1 MVRQVCSPLLHVSRF
16 EVSGILPVYTG
27 LDDGGRVIMGTGPV
41 DEITE
46 LVQHIVERAQ
56 SAARQLA
63 KLPSGIKNDALM
75 RMAATLEAEEAA
87 LTALNAR
94 DVERARDHGLSSAMV
109 DRLCLTPQRISG
121 MARGLR
127 EIAAL
132 SDPIG
137 EVTHMWRRPNGLEIG
152 MMRIP
157 LGVIAFIYESRPNVT
172 ADAAGL
178 CLKSGNAV
186 ILRGGSEAIQSNLAL
201 SELLSKAA
209 AAAGIPDDALQMIP
223 ITDRRAIFE
232 LLKRDKHV
240 DLVVARGGEEFIR
253 TVVEHSRIPVIKHD
267 KGLCHTYI
275 DADADLAMAAVVAF
289 NAKVQRPS
297 VCNAMETLLVHRDV
311 ALSFLPL
318 FCDQLKAAGVEVR
331 GCPETLRIV
340 PWALVASEEDWDTE
354 YLDLILSVKVVG
366 SLDDALDHIARHS
379 SKLSESIITMNYQK
393 ARRFLNEVDS
403 AAVFVNASTRFTDG
417 HEFGFGAEL
426 GISTQKLHA
435 RGPMGLESLTS
446 LKYIVYGDGQVR
458 G

>member
-1 MVRQVCSPLLHVSRF
+1 METV
-16 EVSGILPVYTG
+16 PVNK
-27 LDDGGRVIMGTGPV
+27 V
-41 DEITE
+41 TE
-46 LVQHIVERAQ
+46 LVLSIAERAQ

-63 KLPSGIKNDALM
+63 KLPSGTKNDALI
-75 RMAATLEAEEAA
+75 RMAAALEAEEAA
-87 LTALNAR
+87 LTALNAL
-94 DVERARDHGLSSAMV
+94 DIERATDNGLSFAMI
-109 DRLCLTPQRISG
+109 DRLRLTPKRISD

-132 SDPIG
+132 ADPIG
-137 EVTHMWRRPNGLEIG
+137 EVTHTWRRPNGLEIG
-152 MMRIP
+152 RMRVP

-201 SELLSKAA
+201 SKLLSKAGV
-209 AAAGIPDDALQMIP
+209 AAGMPDDALQMIP

-232 LLKRDKHV
+232 LLKMEQYV

-253 TVVEHSRIPVIKHD
+253 TVVEYSCIPVIKHD
-267 KGLCHTYI
+267 KGLCHAYI
-275 DADADLAMAAVVAF
+275 DNEADLAMAAKVAF

-311 ALSFLPL
+311 APSFLPL
-318 FCDQLKAAGVEVR
+318 FCAQLKGAGVEVR
-331 GCPETLRIV
+331 GCAETQGIV
-340 PWALVASEEDWDTE
+340 PWATAASDEDWDAE
-354 YLDLILSVKVVG
+354 YLDLILSIKVVRD
-366 SLDDALDHIARHS
+366 LDDALDHIARHS
-379 SKLSESIITMNYQK
+379 SKLSESIITTNYQK
-393 ARRFLNEVDS
+393 ARRFLSEVDA

-417 HEFGFGAEL
+417 YEFGFGAEL

-446 LKYIVYGDGQVR
+446 LKYIVCGDGQVR
-458 G
+458 E

>member
-1 MVRQVCSPLLHVSRF
+1 
-16 EVSGILPVYTG
+16 
-27 LDDGGRVIMGTGPV
+27 MGTVPV

-56 SAARQLA
+56 VAARKLA
-63 KLPSGIKNDALM
+63 TLPSGVKNDALM
-75 RMAATLEAEEAA
+75 RMAAMLEAEEAA
-87 LTALNAR
+87 LTDINAR
-94 DVERARDHGLSSAMV
+94 DVERARDKGLSSAMV
-109 DRLCLTPQRISG
+109 DRLRLTSQRISD

-127 EIAAL
+127 EVAAL

-152 MMRIP
+152 TMRTP

-172 ADAAGL
+172 ADAVGL

-209 AAAGIPDDALQMIP
+209 VAAGIPEDALQMIP
-223 ITDRRAIFE
+223 VTERSAIFE
-232 LLKRDKHV
+232 LLQKNKYV

-253 TVVEHSRIPVIKHD
+253 TVVEHSHIPVIKHD

-275 DADADLAMAAVVAF
+275 DAEADLAMAALVAF

-311 ALSFLPL
+311 AVSFLPG

-340 PWALVASEEDWDTE
+340 PWASAATGEDWDTE
-354 YLDLILSVKVVG
+354 YLDLVLSVKVVS
-366 SLDDALDHIARHS
+366 SLDEAMDHIARHS
-379 SKLSESIITMNYQK
+379 SKLSESIITTNYQR
-393 ARRFLNEVDS
+393 ARRFLHEVDS

>member
-1 MVRQVCSPLLHVSRF
+1 MGHVAA
-16 EVSGILPVYTG
+16 
-27 LDDGGRVIMGTGPV
+27 
-41 DEITE
+41 DEIVE
-46 LVQHIVERAQ
+46 LVLKIVTRAR
-56 SAARQLA
+56 SAARQMA
-63 KLPSGIKNDALM
+63 TLPSGVKNYALM
-75 RMAATLEAEEAA
+75 RMAAALEAEEAA

-94 DVERARDHGLSSAMV
+94 DVERARDHGLSSAMI
-109 DRLCLTPQRISG
+109 DRLRLTPKRIRD

-132 SDPIG
+132 ADPVG
-137 EVTHMWRRPNGLEIG
+137 EVTRMWRRPNGLEIG
-152 MMRIP
+152 TMRVP
-157 LGVIAFIYESRPNVT
+157 LGVLAFIYESRPNVT

-201 SELLSKAA
+201 SELLSKSAV
-209 AAAGIPDDALQMIP
+209 AAGMPDDALQMVP
-223 ITDRRAIFE
+223 ITDRRAIVE
-232 LLKRDKHV
+232 LLKMEKCV

-275 DADADLAMAAVVAF
+275 DDEADLATAANVAF

-297 VCNAMETLLVHRDV
+297 VCNAMETLLVHRDI
-311 ALSFLPL
+311 ANRLLPS
-318 FCDQLKAAGVEVR
+318 FCDQLRAAGVEVR
-331 GCPETLRIV
+331 GCAETLRIV
-340 PWALVASEEDWDTE
+340 PWAVAASEEDWDTE
-354 YLDLILSVKVVG
+354 YLDLILSIRVVD
-366 SLDDALDHIARHS
+366 SLDEALDHIARYS
-379 SKLSESIITMNYQK
+379 SKLSESIITTNYQH
-393 ARRFLNEVDS
+393 ARRFLHEVDS

-458 G
+458 E

>member
-1 MVRQVCSPLLHVSRF
+1 
-16 EVSGILPVYTG
+16 
-27 LDDGGRVIMGTGPV
+27 MGNVPV
-41 DEITE
+41 DEITG
-46 LVQHIVERAQ
+46 LVLNIVEHAR
-56 SAARQLA
+56 SAARQMA
-63 KLPSGIKNDALM
+63 NLPTAIKNNALM
-75 RMAATLEAEEAA
+75 RMAAALEAEEAA

-94 DVERARDHGLSSAMV
+94 DVERARDNGLSSAV
-109 DRLCLTPQRISG
+109 IDRLRLTPKRISD

-132 SDPIG
+132 ADPIG
-137 EVTHMWRRPNGLEIG
+137 EVTRMWRRPNGLEIG
-152 MMRIP
+152 MMRVP

-201 SELLSKAA
+201 SELLSKSAV
-209 AAAGIPDDALQMIP
+209 AAGMPDDALQMIP
-223 ITDRRAIFE
+223 ITDRRAIFA
-232 LLKRDKHV
+232 LLKMEKFV

-253 TVVEHSRIPVIKHD
+253 TVVEHSHIPVIKHD

-275 DADADLAMAAVVAF
+275 DHEADLAMAAKVAF

-311 ALSFLPL
+311 AHRLLPS

-331 GCPETLRIV
+331 GCPETLGIV
-340 PWALVASEEDWDTE
+340 PWAIAAREEDWDTE
-354 YLDLILSVKVVG
+354 YLDLILSIKVVG
-366 SLDDALDHIARHS
+366 SLDEALDHIARYS
-379 SKLSESIITMNYQK
+379 SKLSESIITTNYQH
-393 ARRFLNEVDS
+393 ARRFLHEVDA

-417 HEFGFGAEL
+417 YEFGFGAEL

-458 G
+458 E

>member
-1 MVRQVCSPLLHVSRF
+1 
-16 EVSGILPVYTG
+16 
-27 LDDGGRVIMGTGPV
+27 MGTVPV
-41 DEITE
+41 DKITD
-46 LVQHIVERAQ
+46 LVQRLVERAQ
-56 SAARQLA
+56 VAARQLA
-63 KLPSGIKNDALM
+63 KLPSGVKNDALM
-75 RMAATLEAEEAA
+75 RMAATLEAEETA
-87 LTALNAR
+87 LTALNAF
-94 DVERARDHGLSSAMV
+94 DVERARDHGLSSAIV
-109 DRLCLTPQRISG
+109 DRLRLTPQRISD
-121 MARGLR
+121 MAGGLR
-127 EIAAL
+127 EVAAL

-137 EVTHMWRRPNGLEIG
+137 EVTHSWRRPNGLEIG

-157 LGVIAFIYESRPNVT
+157 LGVIAFLYESRPNVT

-201 SELLSKAA
+201 SEMLSKAA
-209 AAAGIPDDALQMIP
+209 VAAGIPQDALQMIP
-223 ITDRRAIFE
+223 ITDRGAIFE
-232 LLKRDKHV
+232 LLKKDGYV

-253 TVVEHSRIPVIKHD
+253 TVVEHSRVPVIKHD

-275 DADADLAMAAVVAF
+275 DVEADLAMASLVAF

-311 ALSFLPL
+311 AVSFLPG
-318 FCDQLKAAGVEVR
+318 FCEQLQAAGVEVR

-340 PWALVASEEDWDTE
+340 PWALAATAEDWDTE
-354 YLDLILSVKVVG
+354 YLDLILSVKVVN
-366 SLDDALDHIARHS
+366 SLDEALDHIAQHS
-379 SKLSESIITMNYQK
+379 SKLAESIITTNYQN
-393 ARRFLNEVDS
+393 ARRFLHEVDS
-403 AAVFVNASTRFTDG
+403 ATVFVNASTRFTDG
-417 HEFGFGAEL
+417 HEFGFGSEL

>member
-1 MVRQVCSPLLHVSRF
+1 
-16 EVSGILPVYTG
+16 
-27 LDDGGRVIMGTGPV
+27 MGNVPV
-41 DEITE
+41 DEITG
-46 LVQHIVERAQ
+46 LVLHIVEHAR
-56 SAARQLA
+56 SAARQMA
-63 KLPSGIKNDALM
+63 NLPTAIKNNALM
-75 RMAATLEAEEAA
+75 RMAAALEAEEAA

-94 DVERARDHGLSSAMV
+94 DVERARDNGLSSAV
-109 DRLCLTPQRISG
+109 IDRLRLTPKRISD

-132 SDPIG
+132 ADPIG

-152 MMRIP
+152 MMRVP

-172 ADAAGL
+172 ADAAAL

-201 SELLSKAA
+201 SELLSKSAV
-209 AAAGIPDDALQMIP
+209 AAGMPDDALQMIP
-223 ITDRRAIFE
+223 ITDRRAIFA
-232 LLKRDKHV
+232 LLKMEKFV

-253 TVVEHSRIPVIKHD
+253 TVVEHSHIPVIKHD

-275 DADADLAMAAVVAF
+275 DHEADLAMAAKVAF

-311 ALSFLPL
+311 AHRLLPS
-318 FCDQLKAAGVEVR
+318 FCDQLQAAGVEVR
-331 GCPETLRIV
+331 GCPETLGIV
-340 PWALVASEEDWDTE
+340 PWAIAAREEDWDTE
-354 YLDLILSVKVVG
+354 YLDLILSIKVVG
-366 SLDDALDHIARHS
+366 SLDEALDHIARYS
-379 SKLSESIITMNYQK
+379 SKLSESIITTNYQH
-393 ARRFLNEVDS
+393 ARRFLHEVDA

-417 HEFGFGAEL
+417 YEFGFGAEL

-458 G
+458 E

>member
-1 MVRQVCSPLLHVSRF
+1 
-16 EVSGILPVYTG
+16 
-27 LDDGGRVIMGTGPV
+27 MGNVPV
-41 DEITE
+41 DEIPE
-46 LVQHIVERAQ
+46 LVQRIVERAQ
-56 SAARQLA
+56 SAARLLA
-63 KLPSGIKNDALM
+63 KLPSGVKNDALM

-87 LTALNAR
+87 LMALNVH
-94 DVERARDHGLSSAMV
+94 DVERARANGLSSATV
-109 DRLCLTPQRISG
+109 DRLRLTPQRISD

-178 CLKSGNAV
+178 CLKSGNAL
-186 ILRGGSEAIQSNLAL
+186 ILRGGSEAIQSNLLL

-209 AAAGIPDDALQMIP
+209 AAAGIPNDALQMIP

-232 LLKRDKHV
+232 LLKMEKYV

-275 DADADLAMAAVVAF
+275 DDEADLAMAARVAF

-311 ALSFLPL
+311 APRFLPP
-318 FCDQLKAAGVEVR
+318 FCNQLKAAGVEVR
-331 GCPETLRIV
+331 GCAVTLGIV
-340 PWALVASEEDWDTE
+340 PWAVAARDEDWDTE
-354 YLDLILSVKVVG
+354 YLDLILSVKIVDG
-366 SLDDALDHIARHS
+366 LDEAVDHIARYS
-379 SKLSESIITMNYQK
+379 SKLSESIITTNYQK
-393 ARRFLNEVDS
+393 ARRFLREVDS

-417 HEFGFGAEL
+417 YEFGFGAEL

-458 G
+458 A

>member
-1 MVRQVCSPLLHVSRF
+1 
-16 EVSGILPVYTG
+16 
-27 LDDGGRVIMGTGPV
+27 MGTVPV

-46 LVQHIVERAQ
+46 LVQRIVERAQ

-63 KLPSGIKNDALM
+63 KLPSGVKNDALR

-109 DRLCLTPQRISG
+109 DRLRLTPQRISD

-127 EIAAL
+127 EVAAL

-157 LGVIAFIYESRPNVT
+157 LGVIAFLYESRPNVT

-209 AAAGIPDDALQMIP
+209 AAAGIADDAVQMIP
-223 ITDRRAIFE
+223 ITDRGAIFE
-232 LLKRDKHV
+232 LLKKDRYV

-253 TVVEHSRIPVIKHD
+253 TVVEHSHIPVIKHD

-275 DADADLAMAAVVAF
+275 DAEADLAMAAVVAF

-311 ALSFLPL
+311 AVSFLPR

-331 GCPETLRIV
+331 GCPETLGIV
-340 PWALVASEEDWDTE
+340 PWALAASEKDWDTE

-366 SLDDALDHIARHS
+366 SLDDAIDHIARHG
-379 SKLSESIITMNYQK
+379 SKLSESIITTNYQK
-393 ARRFLNEVDS
+393 ARRFLHEVDS

>member
-1 MVRQVCSPLLHVSRF
+1 MGNVLV
-16 EVSGILPVYTG
+16 
-27 LDDGGRVIMGTGPV
+27 DD
-41 DEITE
+41 ITA
-46 LVQHIVERAQ
+46 LVVKIVERAQ
-56 SAARQLA
+56 VAACQMAR
-63 KLPSGIKNDALM
+63 LPSGVKTEALI
-75 RMAATLEAEEAA
+75 RMAAALEAEEAA

-94 DVERARDHGLSSAMV
+94 DVERARDHGLSSAV
-109 DRLCLTPQRISG
+109 IDRLRLTPKRISD

-132 SDPIG
+132 ADPIG
-137 EVTHMWRRPNGLEIG
+137 EVPRLWRRPNGLEIG
-152 MMRIP
+152 MMRVP

-172 ADAAGL
+172 ADATGL

-209 AAAGIPDDALQMIP
+209 VAAGIPDDALQMVP
-223 ITDRRAIFE
+223 ITDRRVIFE
-232 LLKRDKHV
+232 VLKMERCV

-275 DADADLAMAAVVAF
+275 DNEADLAMAAKVAL

-311 ALSFLPL
+311 ASRFLPS
-318 FCDQLKAAGVEVR
+318 FCEQLKAAGVEVR
-331 GCPETLRIV
+331 GCRETLSLV
-340 PWALVASEEDWDTE
+340 PWAVAAHEEDWDTE
-354 YLDLILSVKVVG
+354 YLDLILSIKVVD
-366 SLDDALDHIARHS
+366 SLDQALDHIARHS
-379 SKLSESIITMNYQK
+379 SKLAESIITTNYQN
-393 ARRFLNEVDS
+393 ARRFLREVDS

-417 HEFGFGAEL
+417 NEFGFGAEL

-446 LKYIVYGDGQVR
+446 LKYIVNGDGQIR
-458 G
+458 E

>member
-1 MVRQVCSPLLHVSRF
+1 M
-16 EVSGILPVYTG
+16 EPVPA
-27 LDDGGRVIMGTGPV
+27 DR
-41 DEITE
+41 ITE
-46 LVQHIVERAQ
+46 LVLSIVERAQ

-63 KLPSGIKNDALM
+63 KLPSGPKNDALR
-75 RMAATLEAEEAA
+75 RMAAALEAGAA
-87 LTALNAR
+87 TLTTLNAR
-94 DVERARDHGLSSAMV
+94 DVERARDNGLSSAMI
-109 DRLCLTPQRISG
+109 DRLRLTPKRIG
-121 MARGLR
+121 DMARGLR

-132 SDPIG
+132 ADPIG
-137 EVTHMWRRPNGLEIG
+137 EVTHLWRRPNGLEIG
-152 MMRIP
+152 MMRVP

-201 SELLSKAA
+201 SELLSNAA
-209 AAAGIPDDALQMIP
+209 VEAGLPDDALQMIP

-232 LLKRDKHV
+232 LLQMEKYV
-240 DLVVARGGEEFIR
+240 DLVVGRGGEEFIR

-267 KGLCHTYI
+267 RGLCHTYI
-275 DADADLAMAAVVAF
+275 DNEADLAMAAKVAF

-311 ALSFLPL
+311 APSFLPH
-318 FCDQLKAAGVEVR
+318 FCEQLKAAGVEVR
-331 GCPETLRIV
+331 GCPETVGIV
-340 PWALVASEEDWDTE
+340 PWVIAAKDEDWDTE
-354 YLDLILSVKVVG
+354 YLDLILSIRVVD
-366 SLDDALDHIARHS
+366 SLDDALAHIVQHS
-379 SKLSESIITMNYQK
+379 SKLSESIITANYQK
-393 ARRFLNEVDS
+393 ARRFLHEVDS

-417 HEFGFGAEL
+417 YEFGFGAEL

-458 G
+458 E

>member
-1 MVRQVCSPLLHVSRF
+1 MG
-16 EVSGILPVYTG
+16 SGSI
-27 LDDGGRVIMGTGPV
+27 

-46 LVQHIVERAQ
+46 LVRRIVGRAQ
-56 SAARQLA
+56 AAARQLA
-63 KLPSGIKNDALM
+63 TLPSGPKNDALM
-75 RMAATLEAEEAA
+75 RMAATLQAEEAA
-87 LTALNAR
+87 LTALNVR
-94 DVERARDHGLSSAMV
+94 DVERARDNGLSSAMI
-109 DRLCLTPQRISG
+109 DRLRLTPQRISD

-152 MMRIP
+152 TMRVP

-201 SELLSKAA
+201 GELLSKAA
-209 AAAGIPDDALQMIP
+209 ATAGIPGNALQMIP

-232 LLKRDKHV
+232 VLKMEKCV

-253 TVVEHSRIPVIKHD
+253 TVVDHSRIPVIKHD
-267 KGLCHTYI
+267 KGLCHIYI
-275 DADADLAMAAVVAF
+275 DDETDLAMAASVAF

-297 VCNAMETLLVHRDV
+297 VCNAMETLLVHRGV
-311 ALSFLPL
+311 ALSFLPPL
-318 FCDQLKAAGVEVR
+318 CDQLKAAGVEVR
-331 GCPETLRIV
+331 GCPKTLSIV
-340 PWALVASEEDWDTE
+340 PWAVAADDEDWDTE
-354 YLDLILSVKVVG
+354 YLDLILSVKVVD

-379 SKLSESIITMNYQK
+379 SRLSESIITTNYQK
-393 ARRFLNEVDS
+393 ARRFLHEVDS

-446 LKYIVYGDGQVR
+446 LKYIVYGDGQIR
-458 G
+458 E

>member
-1 MVRQVCSPLLHVSRF
+1 MGHVAA
-16 EVSGILPVYTG
+16 
-27 LDDGGRVIMGTGPV
+27 
-41 DEITE
+41 DEIVE
-46 LVQHIVERAQ
+46 LVLKIVTRAR
-56 SAARQLA
+56 SAARQMA
-63 KLPSGIKNDALM
+63 TLPSGVKNYALM
-75 RMAATLEAEEAA
+75 RMAAALEAEEAA

-94 DVERARDHGLSSAMV
+94 DVERARDHGLSSAMI
-109 DRLCLTPQRISG
+109 DRLRLTPKRIRD

-132 SDPIG
+132 ADPVG
-137 EVTHMWRRPNGLEIG
+137 EVTRMWRRPNGLEIG
-152 MMRIP
+152 TMRVP
-157 LGVIAFIYESRPNVT
+157 LGVLAFIYESRPNVT

-201 SELLSKAA
+201 SELLSKSAV
-209 AAAGIPDDALQMIP
+209 AAGMPDDALQMVP
-223 ITDRRAIFE
+223 ITDRRAIVE
-232 LLKRDKHV
+232 LLKMEKCV

-267 KGLCHTYI
+267 KGVCHTYI
-275 DADADLAMAAVVAF
+275 DDAADLATAANVAF

-297 VCNAMETLLVHRDV
+297 VCNAMETLLVHRDI
-311 ALSFLPL
+311 ANRLLPS
-318 FCDQLKAAGVEVR
+318 FCDQLRAAGVEVR
-331 GCPETLRIV
+331 GCAETLRIV
-340 PWALVASEEDWDTE
+340 PWAVAASEEDWDTE
-354 YLDLILSVKVVG
+354 YLDLILSIRVVD
-366 SLDDALDHIARHS
+366 SLDEALDHIARYS
-379 SKLSESIITMNYQK
+379 SKLSESIITTNYQH
-393 ARRFLNEVDS
+393 ARRFLHEVDS

-458 G
+458 E

>member
-1 MVRQVCSPLLHVSRF
+1 MENV
-16 EVSGILPVYTG
+16 PVDDITG
-27 LDDGGRVIMGTGPV
+27 LV
-41 DEITE
+41 
-46 LVQHIVERAQ
+46 LKIVERAQ
-56 SAARQLA
+56 SAARQMA
-63 KLPSGIKNDALM
+63 RLPSDIKGDALI
-75 RMAATLEAEEAA
+75 RMAAALEAEEAA
-87 LTALNAR
+87 LMALNAR
-94 DVERARDHGLSSAMV
+94 DVERARDNGLSSALI
-109 DRLCLTPQRISG
+109 DRLRLSPHRISD

-137 EVTHMWRRPNGLEIG
+137 DVTRMWRRPNGLEIG
-152 MMRIP
+152 MMRVP

-186 ILRGGSEAIQSNLAL
+186 ILRGGSEAIHSNLAL
-201 SELLSKAA
+201 NELLSKAA
-209 AAAGIPDDALQMIP
+209 VAAGIPEDALQMVP
-223 ITDRRAIFE
+223 ITDRRAVFE
-232 LLKRDKHV
+232 LLKMERFV

-275 DADADLAMAAVVAF
+275 DSEVDLAMAAKVAF

-311 ALSFLPL
+311 ARRLLPS

-331 GCPETLRIV
+331 GCAETLDLV
-340 PWALVASEEDWDTE
+340 PWAVAAREADWDTE
-354 YLDLILSVKVVG
+354 YLDLILSIKVVD
-366 SLDDALDHIARHS
+366 SLDDALDHIARYS
-379 SKLSESIITMNYQK
+379 SKLSESIITTNYQK
-393 ARRFLNEVDS
+393 ARRFLHEVDS

-458 G
+458 A

>member
-1 MVRQVCSPLLHVSRF
+1 MGKNVSVDDIPGLVR
-16 EVSGILPVYTG
+16 E
-27 LDDGGRVIMGTGPV
+27 
-41 DEITE
+41 
-46 LVQHIVERAQ
+46 IVERAQ
-56 SAARQLA
+56 RAARQLA
-63 KLPSGIKNDALM
+63 RLPSGVKNDALM
-75 RMAATLEAEEAA
+75 RMAAALEAEENA
-87 LTALNAR
+87 LITLNAR
-94 DVERARDHGLSSAMV
+94 DVERAQESGLSSAMI
-109 DRLCLTPQRISG
+109 DRLRLTPKRISD

-132 SDPIG
+132 PDPIG
-137 EVTHMWRRPNGLEIG
+137 EVTRMWRRPNGLEIG
-152 MMRIP
+152 MMRVP
-157 LGVIAFIYESRPNVT
+157 LGVIAFLYESRPNVT

-186 ILRGGSEAIQSNLAL
+186 VLRGGSEAIQSNLAL

-232 LLKRDKHV
+232 LLRMERFV

-253 TVVEHSRIPVIKHD
+253 TVVEHSHIPVIKHD
-267 KGLCHTYI
+267 KGLCHTFI
-275 DADADLAMAAVVAF
+275 DDEADLAMAARVAF

-297 VCNAMETLLVHRDV
+297 VCNAMETLLIHRQV
-311 ALSFLPL
+311 ADRFLPA

-331 GCPETLRIV
+331 GCPDARRIV
-340 PWALVASEEDWDTE
+340 PWVVEASESDWDME
-354 YLDLILSVKVVG
+354 YLDLILSIKVVAD
-366 SLDDALDHIARHS
+366 LDDALDHIARHS
-379 SKLSESIITMNYQK
+379 SKLSESIITTNYLK
-393 ARRFLNEVDS
+393 ARRFLHEVDS

-417 HEFGFGAEL
+417 NEFGFGAEL

-458 G
+458 E

>member
-1 MVRQVCSPLLHVSRF
+1 MAA
-16 EVSGILPVYTG
+16 
-27 LDDGGRVIMGTGPV
+27 MPV

-46 LVQHIVERAQ
+46 LVQSIVKRAQ
-56 SAARQLA
+56 LAARQLA
-63 KLPSGIKNDALM
+63 TLPSGIKNTALI
-75 RMAATLEAEEAA
+75 RMAATLEAEETV
-87 LTALNAR
+87 LTDLNAR
-94 DVERARDHGLSSAMV
+94 DVERARGQGLSSAMI
-109 DRLCLTPQRISG
+109 DRLRLTPQRIRD

-152 MMRIP
+152 MMRVP

-186 ILRGGSEAIQSNLAL
+186 ILRGGSEAIESNLAL

-209 AAAGIPDDALQMIP
+209 AAAGIPDAALQIIP
-223 ITDRRAIFE
+223 TTDRRAIFE
-232 LLKRDKHV
+232 LLKMEQYV
-240 DLVVARGGEEFIR
+240 DLLVARGGEEFIR

-275 DADADLAMAAVVAF
+275 DREADLNMAARVAF

-311 ALSFLPL
+311 AKGFLPS

-331 GCPETLRIV
+331 GCPETLGIV
-340 PWALVASEEDWDTE
+340 PWAIAASEEDWDTE
-354 YLDLILSVKVVG
+354 YLDLILSVKLVG
-366 SLDDALDHIARHS
+366 SLDAALEHIARHS
-379 SKLSESIITMNYQK
+379 SKLSESIITTNYQN
-393 ARRFLNEVDS
+393 ARRFLHEVDS

-446 LKYIVYGDGQVR
+446 LKYVISGDGQVR
-458 G
+458 E

>member
-1 MVRQVCSPLLHVSRF
+1 M
-16 EVSGILPVYTG
+16 EPVPA
-27 LDDGGRVIMGTGPV
+27 DR
-41 DEITE
+41 ITE
-46 LVQHIVERAQ
+46 LVLSIVERAQ

-63 KLPSGIKNDALM
+63 KLPSGPKNDALR
-75 RMAATLEAEEAA
+75 RMAATLEAEAA
-87 LTALNAR
+87 AITTLNAR
-94 DVERARDHGLSSAMV
+94 DVERARDNGLSSAMI
-109 DRLCLTPQRISG
+109 DRLRLTPKRISD
-121 MARGLR
+121 MACGLR

-132 SDPIG
+132 ADPIG
-137 EVTHMWRRPNGLEIG
+137 EVTRLWRRPNGLEIG
-152 MMRIP
+152 MMRVP

-201 SELLSKAA
+201 SELLSNAA
-209 AAAGIPDDALQMIP
+209 VEAGMPDDALQMIP

-232 LLKRDKHV
+232 LLQMEKYV
-240 DLVVARGGEEFIR
+240 DLVVGRGGEEFIR

-267 KGLCHTYI
+267 RGLCHTYI
-275 DADADLAMAAVVAF
+275 DNEADLAMAAKVAF

-311 ALSFLPL
+311 APSFLPP
-318 FCDQLKAAGVEVR
+318 FCEQLKAAGVEVR
-331 GCPETLRIV
+331 GCPETVGIV
-340 PWALVASEEDWDTE
+340 PWAIAAKDEDWDTE
-354 YLDLILSVKVVG
+354 YLDLILSIRVVD
-366 SLDDALDHIARHS
+366 SLDDALAHIVQHS
-379 SKLSESIITMNYQK
+379 SKLSESIITTNYQK
-393 ARRFLNEVDS
+393 ARRFLHEVDS

-417 HEFGFGAEL
+417 YEFGFGAEL

-458 G
+458 E

>member
-1 MVRQVCSPLLHVSRF
+1 MG
-16 EVSGILPVYTG
+16 SGPI
-27 LDDGGRVIMGTGPV
+27 
-41 DEITE
+41 DEITK
-46 LVQHIVERAQ
+46 LVQRIVGRAQ

-63 KLPSGIKNDALM
+63 KLPSGLKNDALM

-87 LTALNAR
+87 LTALNVR
-94 DVERARDHGLSSAMV
+94 DVERARDNGLSSAMI
-109 DRLCLTPQRISG
+109 DRLRLTPQRISD

-152 MMRIP
+152 TMRVP

-201 SELLSKAA
+201 SKLLSKAA
-209 AAAGIPDDALQMIP
+209 ATAGIPGDALQMIQ

-232 LLKRDKHV
+232 ILKMEKCV

-253 TVVEHSRIPVIKHD
+253 TVVDHSRIPVIKHD

-275 DADADLAMAAVVAF
+275 DDEADLAMAASVAF

-297 VCNAMETLLVHRDV
+297 VCNAMETLLVHRHV
-311 ALSFLPL
+311 ALGFLPP

-331 GCPETLRIV
+331 GCPKTLSIV
-340 PWALVASEEDWDTE
+340 PWAVAANDEDWDTE
-354 YLDLILSVKVVG
+354 YLDLILSVKVVD

-379 SKLSESIITMNYQK
+379 SKLSESIITTNYQK
-393 ARRFLNEVDS
+393 ARRFLHEVDS

-446 LKYIVYGDGQVR
+446 LKYIVYGDGQIR
-458 G
+458 E

>member
-1 MVRQVCSPLLHVSRF
+1 
-16 EVSGILPVYTG
+16 
-27 LDDGGRVIMGTGPV
+27 MGTEPV
-41 DEITE
+41 DKITE
-46 LVQHIVERAQ
+46 LVQGIVERAQ
-56 SAARQLA
+56 VAARQLA
-63 KLPSGIKNDALM
+63 KLPTGVKNDALM

-87 LTALNAR
+87 LTALNAL
-94 DVERARDHGLSSAMV
+94 DVDRARDHGLSAAMV
-109 DRLCLTPQRISG
+109 DRLRLTPQRIRD

-127 EIAAL
+127 EVAAL
-132 SDPIG
+132 ADPIG

-152 MMRIP
+152 MMRVP

-172 ADAAGL
+172 ADAAAL

-186 ILRGGSEAIQSNLAL
+186 VLRGGSEAIQSNLAL
-201 SELLSKAA
+201 SELLSKSA
-209 AAAGIPDDALQMIP
+209 AAAGIPEDALQMIP
-223 ITDRRAIFE
+223 ITDRGAIFE
-232 LLKRDKHV
+232 LLKKDRYV

-253 TVVEHSRIPVIKHD
+253 TVVDHSRIPVIKHD

-275 DADADLAMAAVVAF
+275 DAEADLGMAALVAF

-311 ALSFLPL
+311 AVGFLPR
-318 FCDQLKAAGVEVR
+318 FCEELKAAGVEVR
-331 GCPETLRIV
+331 GCPETLDIV
-340 PWALVASEEDWDTE
+340 PWVVAATESDWDTE
-354 YLDLILSVKVVG
+354 YLDRILSVKVVG
-366 SLDDALDHIARHS
+366 SLDEALDHIARYS
-379 SKLSESIITMNYQK
+379 SKLADSIITTNYQT
-393 ARRFLNEVDS
+393 ARRFLHEVDS

-417 HEFGFGAEL
+417 YEFGFGAEL